1 MVVHHWSDDG
11 MVMYHRRSLVASVFV
26 LALYL
31 FSTCICRACLP
42 DQLTSITPIPSRA
55 LSPCKTDRGWKQC
68 EEIICKSHAH
78 TIHINI
84 YVKLRHMWRSQFH
97 KIIKWHSLKK
107 TTPLKVGLCENPNL
121 FYRWFDR
128 GSWRCGFLWC
138 TLCLSVK
145 LVTKMGETSWQVILS
160 RASLPE
166 KKKENKNFLGGKLI

>member
-84 YVKLRHMWRSQFH
+84 YVKLRYMWRSVWKSQSVLPMVWSRFLAVWLSLVHFMSFRKTCH
-97 KIIKWHSLKK
+97 KNV
-107 TTPLKVGLCENPNL
+107 PP
-121 FYRWFDR
+121 
-128 GSWRCGFLWC
+128 
-138 TLCLSVK
+138 
-145 LVTKMGETSWQVILS
+145 TSWQVILS
-160 RASLPE
+160 RASVAE
-166 KKKENKNFLGGKLI
+166 KKKENKNFLECKVI